1 MNSLDQ
7 LASETVSVIDFG
19 AFAMTLISATLLG
32 FLLSWHYNK
41 FFPYVSKSQGMGR
54 TLVAIAIVTTIV
66 ISVVKSSL
74 ALSLG
79 LVGALSI
86 VRFRTPIK
94 EPYELAYIFSSIA
107 VGLGLGANQLTI
119 TFVGIF
125 VLLIAMT
132 IMSRGK
138 SNVSDNVFF
147 IYLTIKN
154 YHSSEKLIED
164 IKKVSS
170 DLKKTIDI
178 RRLDINEGETLITL
192 NLSLQDIDDLQK
204 ITLLLEG
211 AFPNSDIS
219 IVDGQRLMPM

>member
-19 AFAMTLISATLLG
+19 AFVMTLISATLLG

-154 YHSSEKLIED
+154 YDSSEQLIED
-164 IKKVSS
+164 IKKVSA

-178 RRLDINEGETLITL
+178 RRLDINEGETLVTL

>member
-1 MNSLDQ
+1 MNNLDQ

-19 AFAMTLISATLLG
+19 AFVMTLISATVLG
-32 FLLSWHYNK
+32 FVLSWHYNK

-94 EPYELAYIFSSIA
+94 EPYELTYIFSSIA
-107 VGLGLGANQLTI
+107 IGLGLGANQLAI

-132 IMSRGK
+132 IMSKGK
-138 SNVSDNVFF
+138 SNVNDNVFF
-147 IYLTIKN
+147 IYLTVKDGHTSEQIIK
-154 YHSSEKLIED
+154 EV
-164 IKKVSS
+164 KKVSS
-170 DLKKTIDI
+170 DLNKTIDI
-178 RRLDINEGETLITL
+178 RRLDINVNETLLTL
-192 NLSLQDIDDLQK
+192 NLSLQDINDLEK
-204 ITLLLEG
+204 ITVLIKNS
-211 AFPNSDIS
+211 FPDSDIS